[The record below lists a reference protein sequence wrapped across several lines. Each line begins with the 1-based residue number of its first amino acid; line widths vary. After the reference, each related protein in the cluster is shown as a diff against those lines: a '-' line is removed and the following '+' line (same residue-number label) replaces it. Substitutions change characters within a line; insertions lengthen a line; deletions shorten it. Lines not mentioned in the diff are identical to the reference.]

1 MVPVDSGMGGIR
13 DVAARCDPESAEW
26 LRLLAGAGPRREAA
40 LSRLHEMLLRIAQG
54 EVRRRG
60 SRLRITGPELDDLA
74 YQAAADALVAITSK
88 LGQFRGESRFTTWE
102 YKSVI
107 FEVSAKVGR
116 HFWRHPSVL
125 LDAGDWDRL
134 PGRFGFDPAQQAEWH
149 DLLGALHRAVDQELS
164 ARQRKV
170 FVAIVL
176 NGVPLDTLVIE
187 LGSNR
192 NAIYKTLFD
201 ARRKLR
207 AALAANGYMGDDTSR
222 SS

>member
-1 MVPVDSGMGGIR
+1 M
-13 DVAARCDPESAEW
+13 
-26 LRLLAGAGPRREAA
+26 
-40 LSRLHEMLLRIAQG
+40 
-54 EVRRRG
+54 
-60 SRLRITGPELDDLA
+60 
-74 YQAAADALVAITSK
+74 
-88 LGQFRGESRFTTWE
+88 
-102 YKSVI
+102 
-107 FEVSAKVGR
+107 
-116 HFWRHPSVL
+116 
-125 LDAGDWDRL
+125 
-134 PGRFGFDPAQQAEWH
+134 
-149 DLLGALHRAVDQELS
+149 DQELS